1 MLNVVVLIGRLT
13 KDPELRY
20 TPSGKAVATLRL
32 AVDRGTT
39 NPQGEKETDFI
50 DVVVWERQAETVAN
64 YLQKGRLVAV
74 QGRLQIRQ
82 YETQEGQRRE
92 KAEVVASSVRF
103 LDRGQDAAGG
113 FGGGERMGGSMGGFG
128 GERVGGNQPRRD
140 SFGMGSEPNFGD
152 DDDVPF

>member
-13 KDPELRY
+13 RDPELRY
-20 TPSGKAVATLRL
+20 TQSGKAVANLRL

-39 NPQGEKETDFI
+39 NPQGERETDFI

-74 QGRLQIRQ
+74 QGRLQIRS
-82 YETQEGQRRE
+82 YENQEGQRRE
-92 KAEVVASSVRF
+92 RAEVVASQVRF
-103 LDRGQDAAGG
+103 LDRSSDGG
-113 FGGGERMGGSMGGFG
+113 NGMGGER
-128 GERVGGNQPRRD
+128 QAAPAPRRE
-140 SFGMGSEPNFGD
+140 SLGMGSEPAFND

>member
-1 MLNVVVLIGRLT
+1 VLNHIVLIGRLT

-20 TPSGKAVATLRL
+20 TTSGKAVATLRL

-64 YLQKGRLVAV
+64 YLQKGRLIAV
-74 QGRLQIRQ
+74 QGRLQIRS

-92 KAEVVASSVRF
+92 RAEVVASQVRF
-103 LDRGQDAAGG
+103 LDRGQDA
-113 FGGGERMGGSMGGFG
+113 GGGMGGMGGMGAERMGG
-128 GERVGGNQPRRD
+128 ERTGNAPRRD
-140 SFGMGSEPNFGD
+140 APGMGSEPNFND

>member
-1 MLNVVVLIGRLT
+1 MLNNVVLIGRLT

-20 TPSGKAVATLRL
+20 TTSGKAVATLRL

-64 YLQKGRLVAV
+64 YLQKGRLIAV

-92 KAEVVASSVRF
+92 KAEVVASQVRF
-103 LDRGQDAAGG
+103 LDRGQDAGAGG
-113 FGGGERMGGSMGGFG
+113 GGFG
-128 GERVGGNQPRRD
+128 GERMSNSPSPRREAP
-140 SFGMGSEPNFGD
+140 GMGGEPNFHD

>member
-1 MLNVVVLIGRLT
+1 MLNHIVLIGRLT

-39 NPQGEKETDFI
+39 NAQGEKETDFI

-64 YLQKGRLVAV
+64 YLQKGRLIAT

-92 KAEVVASSVRF
+92 KAEVVASQVRF
-103 LDRGQDAAGG
+103 LDRGQEGGGGAGG
-113 FGGGERMGGSMGGFG
+113 GGGYGG
-128 GERVGGNQPRRD
+128 GGNAGPSGGPRKEAP
-140 SFGMGSEPNFGD
+140 GMGSEPNFHD

>member
-1 MLNVVVLIGRLT
+1 MLNVIVLIGRLT

-20 TPSGKAVATLRL
+20 TSSGKAVATLRL

-64 YLQKGRLVAV
+64 YLQKGRQVAV
-74 QGRLQIRQ
+74 QGRLQIRS

-92 KAEVVASSVRF
+92 KAEVVATSVRF
-103 LDRGQDAAGG
+103 LDRGQDAGMGGGGGG
-113 FGGGERMGGSMGGFG
+113 FGMGGGERPSSGPRGGGTG
-128 GERVGGNQPRRD
+128 
-140 SFGMGSEPNFGD
+140 GMGSEASFHD

>member
-20 TPSGKAVATLRL
+20 TTSGKAVATLRL

-39 NPQGEKETDFI
+39 NAQGEKETDFV
-50 DVVVWERQAETVAN
+50 DCTVWERQAESAAN
-64 YLQKGRLVAV
+64 YLQKGRQVAV

-82 YETQEGQRRE
+82 FEKDGAKRE
-92 KAEVVASSVRF
+92 KAEVVCTSVRF
-103 LDRGQDAAGG
+103 LDKGPDT
-113 FGGGERMGGSMGGFG
+113 GGERTGPKAG
-128 GERVGGNQPRRD
+128 P
-140 SFGMGSEPNFGD
+140 GMGSEPKFTD

>member
-1 MLNVVVLIGRLT
+1 MLNHIVLIGRLT

-20 TPSGKAVATLRL
+20 TQSGKAVATLRL

-92 KAEVVASSVRF
+92 RAEVVANQVRF
-103 LDRGQDAAGG
+103 LDRGTDSGEGAGPAARS
-113 FGGGERMGGSMGGFG
+113 GGGA
-128 GERVGGNQPRRD
+128 PRRD
-140 SFGMGSEPNFGD
+140 TAGMGSEPNFGD

>member
-1 MLNVVVLIGRLT
+1 VLNVIVLIGRLT

-20 TPSGKAVATLRL
+20 TSSGKAVATLRL

-64 YLQKGRLVAV
+64 YLQKGRQVAV
-74 QGRLQIRQ
+74 QGRLQIRS

-92 KAEVVASSVRF
+92 KAEVVATTVRF
-103 LDRGQDAAGG
+103 LDRGQDAGMSGGGAGG
-113 FGGGERMGGSMGGFG
+113 GFGMGGGERPSSGPRGGGAG
-128 GERVGGNQPRRD
+128 
-140 SFGMGSEPNFGD
+140 GMGSEASFHD

>member
-1 MLNVVVLIGRLT
+1 MLNSVVMIGRLT

-20 TPSGKAVATLRL
+20 TQSGKAVATLRL

-92 KAEVVASSVRF
+92 RAEIVASTVRF
-103 LDRGQDAAGG
+103 LDSGRDQGG
-113 FGGGERMGGSMGGFG
+113 DRQTSGP
-128 GERVGGNQPRRD
+128 PRRE
-140 SFGMGSEPNFGD
+140 SGMGSELTFND

>member
-1 MLNVVVLIGRLT
+1 MLNHIVLIGRLT
-13 KDPELRY
+13 RDPELRY
-20 TPSGKAVATLRL
+20 TPSGKAVATIGL

-74 QGRLQIRQ
+74 QGRLQIRK

-92 KAEVVASSVRF
+92 KAEVVASQVRF
-103 LDRGQDAAGG
+103 LDRAQEGGSSPGGNAGG
-113 FGGGERMGGSMGGFG
+113 GGNFGG
-128 GERVGGNQPRRD
+128 PRRE
-140 SFGMGSEPNFGD
+140 SPGMGSEPNFHD

>member
-1 MLNVVVLIGRLT
+1 MLNHIVLIGRLT

-20 TPSGKAVATLRL
+20 TQGGKAVATLRL

-64 YLQKGRLVAV
+64 YLQKGRLIAV

-92 KAEVVASSVRF
+92 RAEVVANQVRF
-103 LDRGQDAAGG
+103 LDKGQDAM
-113 FGGGERMGGSMGGFG
+113 GGGGGGGMGNTMSQG
-128 GERVGGNQPRRD
+128 PRRD
-140 SFGMGSEPNFGD
+140 NAGGGMGSEPNFHD

>member
-1 MLNVVVLIGRLT
+1 VLNHIVLIGRLT

-92 KAEVVASSVRF
+92 KAEVVAREVRF
-103 LDRGQDAAGG
+103 LDRGQDSGM
-113 FGGGERMGGSMGGFG
+113 GGERTG
-128 GERVGGNQPRRD
+128 GERTGGERQGPAPRRD
-140 SFGMGSEPNFGD
+140 NSGMGSETTFND

>member
-1 MLNVVVLIGRLT
+1 MLNNIVLIGRLT

-20 TPSGKAVATLRL
+20 TQSGKAVATLRL

-64 YLQKGRLVAV
+64 YLQKGRLIAV
-74 QGRLQIRQ
+74 QGRLQIRS
-82 YETQEGQRRE
+82 YETQEGQKRE
-92 KAEVVASSVRF
+92 KAEVVASTVRF
-103 LDRGQDAAGG
+103 LDRGQDAGNS
-113 FGGGERMGGSMGGFG
+113 GGGGMGGMGGG
-128 GERVGGNQPRRD
+128 GGMGGTTGGGRREAP
-140 SFGMGSEPNFGD
+140 GMGSEPNFHD

>member
-1 MLNVVVLIGRLT
+1 MLNVIVLIGRLT

-20 TPSGKAVATLRL
+20 TQSGKAVATLRL

-64 YLQKGRLVAV
+64 YLQKGRQVAV
-74 QGRLQIRQ
+74 QGRLQIRS

-92 KAEVVASSVRF
+92 KAEVVATTVRF
-103 LDRGQDAAGG
+103 LDRGQDAGMGGGGG
-113 FGGGERMGGSMGGFG
+113 FGMGGGERPSSGP
-128 GERVGGNQPRRD
+128 RGGNAG
-140 SFGMGSEPNFGD
+140 GMGSETSFHD

>member
-1 MLNVVVLIGRLT
+1 MLNTVVLIGRLT

-20 TPSGKAVATLRL
+20 TTSGKAVATLRL

-50 DVVVWERQAETVAN
+50 DVVVWERQAETAAN

-82 YETQEGQRRE
+82 YETQEGQKRE
-92 KAEVVASSVRF
+92 KAEVVASTVRF
-103 LDRGQDAAGG
+103 LDKGTDS
-113 FGGGERMGGSMGGFG
+113 GGERTSS
-128 GERVGGNQPRRD
+128 PKAAAP
-140 SFGMGSEPNFGD
+140 GMGSEPKFTD

>member
-1 MLNVVVLIGRLT
+1 MLNTVVLIGRLT

-20 TPSGKAVATLRL
+20 TSSGKAVATLRL

-64 YLQKGRLVAV
+64 YLQKGRLIAV

-82 YETQEGQRRE
+82 YETQEGQKRE
-92 KAEVVASSVRF
+92 KAEVVANQVRF
-103 LDRGQDAAGG
+103 LDRGQDSAGG
-113 FGGGERMGGSMGGFG
+113 T
-128 GERVGGNQPRRD
+128 GGNYGNQGGQGAQQPRREAP
-140 SFGMGSEPNFGD
+140 GMGSEPNFHD